1 MRLGLFE
8 KIIIGLVAICLFAFT
23 MQIVGAVII
32 SQRPVYEETQFTLM
46 PDVSSRWDSRY
57 KTNCNPDFLQ
67 MRQAT
72 VEIKTGDSGGA
83 GAIIKIDDK
92 YLYVLT
98 AQHCIG
104 NNMAMQIKDINGE
117 IYRVFDIPNSNIIRH
132 KTVDLALIKVP
143 KPLATFRKF
152 FIAQPP
158 ALIGTNIYT
167 IGHPANTYYSVNIGI
182 VSSYT
187 YRVYNNHKEEYL
199 LISAPSWGGNSGG
212 AVVNSDTELVGIA
225 VGILYVGENW
235 KDYKNNIYLFHMTYA
250 VTIEQI
256 REFLNENNIVL

>member
-1 MRLGLFE
+1 MKQF
-8 KIIIGLVAICLFAFT
+8 IIILCILG
-23 MQIVGAVII
+23 MII
-32 SQRPVYEETQFTLM
+32 SIASPLQTHQKPIFEETDFALM
-46 PDVSSRWDSRY
+46 TDVSSRWDSRY

-72 VEIKTGDSGGA
+72 VEIKVGNSGGA
-83 GAIIKIDDK
+83 GAIVKIDDK

-98 AQHCIG
+98 AEHCVG

-117 IYRVFDIPNSNIIRH
+117 IHRVFNIPNSNILRH

-152 FIAQPP
+152 FLATPP
-158 ALIGTNIYT
+158 ALVGTDIYT
-167 IGHPANTYYSVNIGI
+167 IGHPANTYYSVNRGI

-187 YRVYNNHKEEYL
+187 DRTYNNHKEEYL
-199 LISAPSWGGNSGG
+199 LVSAPSWGGNSGG
-212 AVVNSDTELVGIA
+212 AVVNSDTELLGIV

-235 KDYKNNIYLFHMTYA
+235 KDYKNNTYLFYMTYA
-250 VTIEQI
+250 VTLEQI
-256 REFLNENNIVL
+256 REFLKDNQILP